1 MYSSSDSGRKG
12 FVLLTL
18 LPIVLVLILF
28 LGVYSLEIYRQSVQQ
43 RLLTSMDRFS
53 LVEMTV
59 IHQTI
64 RQFLTYDPQDF
75 DLELGGYKIKV
86 SFEDETATI
95 IYDESEELY
104 GIMSFDLVFGYV
116 TQYRLERN
124 GDSD

>member
-1 MYSSSDSGRKG
+1 MSSSSGCGRKV

-18 LPIVLVLILF
+18 LPIILVLLSF
-28 LGVYSLEIYRQSVQQ
+28 LSVYSLEVYRQTVQQ
-43 RLLTSMDRFS
+43 RLLASMDRFS

-59 IHQTI
+59 IHLAIQ
-64 RQFLTYDPQDF
+64 QFLTYDPHDF
-75 DLELGGYKIKV
+75 DLELGGYEISV
-86 SFEDETATI
+86 IFEDETATI

-124 GDSD
+124 SDSD